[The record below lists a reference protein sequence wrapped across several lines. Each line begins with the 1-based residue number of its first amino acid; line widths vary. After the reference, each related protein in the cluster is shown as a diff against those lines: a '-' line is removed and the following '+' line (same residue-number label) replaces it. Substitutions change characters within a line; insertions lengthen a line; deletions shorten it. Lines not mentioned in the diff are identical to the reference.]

1 MTGCSYPTLLLPYH
15 SKRCVMF
22 AFLVGVDQFVH
33 RCRAN
38 NPPGLAMPKLK
49 LRDGEVARSF
59 RLHVFVA
66 RMAFLGGALVPLAP
80 AAGQT
85 HSSHPVEMTGSPCRP
100 IHEKRGAF
108 GCYTLA
114 TERLGRLPQHPLF
127 WHLDIYPTREAADAA
142 RGPQATVVEAF
153 GGVWL
158 FTIAQSAWHSSGGR
172 RVAKIGPIPL
182 PADLDFMV
190 MYVEA
195 TFLPGG
201 SLAPH
206 KHSGPELWYT
216 LSGEQCLETPEGKLT
231 ARAGESTIVPG
242 GTPMAPLA
250 VGSETPRSLI
260 LVLHDATQPPSA
272 SVVDWAPKGL
282 CSG

>member
-1 MTGCSYPTLLLPYH
+1 M
-15 SKRCVMF
+15 
-22 AFLVGVDQFVH
+22 
-33 RCRAN
+33 
-38 NPPGLAMPKLK
+38 
-49 LRDGEVARSF
+49 E
-59 RLHVFVA
+59 
-66 RMAFLGGALVPLAP
+66 MAG
-80 AAGQT
+80 T
-85 HSSHPVEMTGSPCRP
+85 SCRP
-100 IHEKRGAF
+100 IREKRGAF

-127 WHLDIYPTREAADAA
+127 WHLTSYLTREAAEAA
-142 RGPQATVVEAF
+142 KGQQATVVEAF
-153 GGVWL
+153 GRVWL
-158 FTIAQSAWHSSGGR
+158 STIAESGWRSSGGQP
-172 RVAKIGPIPL
+172 VAKLGPIPL
-182 PADLDFMV
+182 PADLDFMA

-201 SLAPH
+201 SLPPH

-216 LSGEQCLETPEGKLT
+216 LSGEQCLETPNGTMT
-231 ARAGESTIVPG
+231 ARAGESAIVPG

-272 SVVDWAPKGL
+272 HVQDWAPKGL